1 MASRVRNRK
10 RMTSALHRAPP
21 RAPLM
26 TSQTLS
32 NQPLPT
38 ADMVAECDS
47 AEMQEAVQ
55 NKGKPF
61 REIGVIQL
69 DENIDDYKKREVTLE
84 KLSMKQ

>member
-1 MASRVRNRK
+1 MASRVRKRK

-38 ADMVAECDS
+38 TDMVAECDS

-61 REIGVIQL
+61 GNKPFREIGVIQL
-69 DENIDDYKKREVTLE
+69 DENIDDYKCVTNV
-84 KLSMKQ
+84 